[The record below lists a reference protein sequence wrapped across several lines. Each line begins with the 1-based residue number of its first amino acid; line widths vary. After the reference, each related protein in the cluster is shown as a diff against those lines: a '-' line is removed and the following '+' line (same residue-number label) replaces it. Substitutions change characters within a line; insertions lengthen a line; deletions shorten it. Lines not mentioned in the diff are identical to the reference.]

1 MTRATALAAVLAAL
15 LLVPTPAH
23 TGYRDTPLLDVRGLE
38 PGILVDL
45 RYATDD
51 NFTGRRLPGYC
62 EQRALLRRRPRRALA
77 RVQAR
82 LERDGYGLKVYDA
95 YRPARASRAMVR
107 WARRTGREW
116 LLNGYI
122 AARSRHNLGA
132 AVDLTLVRLASGR
145 ELDMGTRYDSFTTRS
160 HTTNARGRA
169 LRNRLR
175 LREAMAA
182 AGWANYHR
190 EWWHYEFPA
199 PRARRLDVTIG
210 C

>member
-1 MTRATALAAVLAAL
+1 MTARALLAAALAALALAA
-15 LLVPTPAH
+15 PAEA
-23 TGYRDTPLLDVRGLE
+23 GYRGTPLVSVKRFA
-38 PGILVDL
+38 PAIAVDL
-45 RYATDD
+45 RYATAD

-62 EQRALLRRRPRRALA
+62 EQRALLRRRPGRALA
-77 RVQAR
+77 RVQER

-107 WARRTGREW
+107 WARRTGNEH

-132 AVDLTLVRLASGR
+132 AVDLTLVRLSTGR
-145 ELDMGTRYDSFTTRS
+145 ELDMGTRYDAFTTRS

-175 LREAMAA
+175 LRDAMAS

-190 EWWHYEFPA
+190 EWWHYDFPA
-199 PRARRLDVTIG
+199 PNARRLDVTIG